1 MPISDIPRAVENRFR
16 RDIIPVLRRHGWRPR
31 IVPYDGYGS
40 SVHPLEDG
48 PQAAGGARH
57 GPATGG
63 TPDGPDS
70 TPGVTPDDPG
80 RRSTGTPPSDMARV
94 LARVVMRDPGAP
106 AEGPLFRSL
115 PGNMAEARDLALT
128 SLLEVQRGWRLFIDL
143 PVPFIPVTVTL
154 GAASVRTRADRSGC
168 VDVVLRGHG
177 LPPGWHQATIQAAG
191 STVTA
196 AVLVVAPGPRLG
208 VIADV
213 DDTVMITHIPRAL
226 LATWNSMV
234 KYTSARQPVPGMAR
248 MLTDVQTAHP
258 GAPVFYVS
266 TGAWN
271 VLPTLR
277 AFFERHGF
285 PAGPKLLTAW
295 GPTNTGWFRSGIEHK
310 RTQFRRLLIDLPEV
324 VWLLVGDDGQH
335 DLLLYG
341 ELAREHRNR
350 VAAIAIRQLTPAQQV
365 LAGSLSA
372 HPLGQGPEAQILDE
386 AEVPVVFG
394 DNGYELACLLPPE
407 ILPG

>member
-48 PQAAGGARH
+48 LQAAGGARH

-70 TPGVTPDDPG
+70 TAGVTPDDPG

-177 LPPGWHQATIQAAG
+177 LPPGWHQATIRAAG

-386 AEVPVVFG
+386 AGVPVVFG

>member
-1 MPISDIPRAVENRFR
+1 M
-16 RDIIPVLRRHGWRPR
+16 
-31 IVPYDGYGS
+31 PYDGYGS

-177 LPPGWHQATIQAAG
+177 LPPGWHQATIRAAG

-324 VWLLVGDDGQH
+324 VWLLVGDDGQGPGGLRGQRLRAGVPPAPRDPAGVRCRGKLHILFTFH
-335 DLLLYG
+335 D
-341 ELAREHRNR
+341 HK
-350 VAAIAIRQLTPAQQV
+350 VAGSRGIAGRGGDWEQDECATLTPLHIHPGSWSPWHTTDPHDPAV
-365 LAGSLSA
+365 L
-372 HPLGQGPEAQILDE
+372 
-386 AEVPVVFG
+386 
-394 DNGYELACLLPPE
+394 
-407 ILPG
+407 